1 MYICNLCSSK
11 TSWRVAADPVCGH
24 ILCMACFLASVHK
37 TPNIKC
43 LVCKTNM
50 KKPYTTGDIRSK
62 KRVHWGDL
70 SGKCQEIIYYDTFK

>member
-1 MYICNLCSSK
+1 
-11 TSWRVAADPVCGH
+11 
-24 ILCMACFLASVHK
+24 MACFLASVHK